1 MSNASKKGSLE
12 FHINLKNIKNER
24 AFLMKMKESFQ
35 LPDYFGF
42 TLDGLDDCMQSLE
55 WIEHKQILAK
65 FYHLEEVK
73 AHNEVLYSEILSSLH
88 LYNQY
93 WQDSPEK
100 KVIFE
105 Y

>member
-1 MSNASKKGSLE
+1 MNIASKKGSLE
-12 FHINLKNIKNER
+12 FHINLRNIKNER
-24 AFLMKMKESFQ
+24 AFLMKMKESFH

-55 WIEHKQILAK
+55 WIEHNNILAK
-65 FYHLEEVK
+65 FYHLDEVK
-73 AHNEVLYSEILSSLH
+73 AHNELLYGEILNSLH

-93 WQDSPEK
+93 WQGSSDK
-100 KVIFE
+100 KVVFE

>member
-1 MSNASKKGSLE
+1 MNIASKKGSLE
-12 FHINLKNIKNER
+12 FHINLRNIKNER
-24 AFLMKMKESFQ
+24 AFH

-55 WIEHKQILAK
+55 WIEHNNILAK
-65 FYHLEEVK
+65 FYHLDEVK
-73 AHNEVLYSEILSSLH
+73 AHNEVLYGEILNSLH

-93 WQDSPEK
+93 WQGSSDK
-100 KVIFE
+100 KVVFE